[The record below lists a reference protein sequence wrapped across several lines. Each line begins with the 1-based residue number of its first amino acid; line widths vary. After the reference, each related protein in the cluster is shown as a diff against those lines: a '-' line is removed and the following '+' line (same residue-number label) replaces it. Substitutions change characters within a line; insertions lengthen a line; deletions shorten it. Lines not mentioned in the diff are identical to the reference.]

1 MATVNLGAI
10 KFNWKGAFNNST
22 AYAVDDV
29 VSSGGSSYVCILAS
43 TGNAVSNGTY
53 WNIMSSAGTNGTD
66 VGTTLTTQGDIL
78 YRDGSG
84 LQRLAKGTANQE
96 LRINSGATAPE
107 WHTPAVASSDFVK
120 IYSNEITS
128 GNPSAIDI
136 QNCFSATYDIYKLY
150 FLLSIGSAN
159 YFEVGFKNS
168 GGSYV
173 GGTYYSKASQI
184 YGVQST
190 ATSGVFTQNDTDG
203 FSLANTWNSSSPNHA
218 DLCEMTIYDPFGS
231 ANRTQVQWVYTIN
244 QDTNGVMGRA
254 NGFGRCSAVASAV
267 SLCIKG
273 NGGDIENSGQA
284 AYASY
289 VALYGMKN

>member
-53 WNIMSSAGTNGTD
+53 WNIMSSAGTNGTNGTD

-107 WHTPAVASSDFVK
+107 WYTPSGGGITMADQWRLSANFTGDANPINSNLERVDQTIEGTIGNAMTVSSGIFTFPYTGIYAVTYQISNTLNGNSRYCQYK
-120 IYSNEITS
+120 IEGTVDNSTYAVVTNGTGTITHTS
-128 GNPSAIDI
+128 GN
-136 QNCFSATYDIYKLY
+136 
-150 FLLSIGSAN
+150 
-159 YFEVGFKNS
+159 
-168 GGSYV
+168 
-173 GGTYYSKASQI
+173 
-184 YGVQST
+184 
-190 ATSGVFTQNDTDG
+190 
-203 FSLANTWNSSSPNHA
+203 SSSCRAYLRCLLDIANVSTHKVKFSVNVLS
-218 DLCEMTIYDPFGS
+218 DSTETTGS
-231 ANRTQVQWVYTIN
+231 STSIITGMSFTR
-244 QDTNGVMGRA
+244 
-254 NGFGRCSAVASAV
+254 
-267 SLCIKG
+267 L
-273 NGGDIENSGQA
+273 GDR
-284 AYASY
+284 
-289 VALYGMKN
+289 